1 MGGGLSS
8 CTGWL
13 VESLTKF
20 FQLPIAVPEGQTC
33 LREGLLINTS
43 FQK

>member
-13 VESLTKF
+13 VESPTKF
-20 FQLPIAVPEGQTC
+20 SQLPVAVSEGQTC
-33 LREGLLINTS
+33 LRGGLLIKTS

>member
-8 CTGWL
+8 CTGGL

-20 FQLPIAVPEGQTC
+20 SQLPAAVAEGQTC
-33 LREGLLINTS
+33 LRGGLLINTS